1 MSELA
6 IFNKNIIRNLS
17 KERGDNI
24 SLSDARWMNDGGYRW
39 ANSTVT
45 WTNGSDKWS
54 NSTVTW
60 LNDGGTRWTNSTPY
74 SWSNGSR
81 WTNSSSDSGK

>member
-24 SLSDARWMNDGGYRW
+24 SLSDARWMNDGGYR
-39 ANSTVT
+39 
-45 WTNGSDKWS
+45 
-54 NSTVTW
+54 
-60 LNDGGTRWTNSTPY
+60 
-74 SWSNGSR
+74 
-81 WTNSSSDSGK
+81 